1 MSPLDI
7 CRWIEN
13 YYVTRDT
20 QLDSIPALLRPIVG
34 AWFIYP
40 NVSRFAY
47 REYHDYSSSRQVHRT
62 CQARDMLGWSRET
75 RTRGIQAYLDATNTY
90 LSDKLLTGGDD
101 AEPVY
106 IFDKGK
112 PTLVDATV
120 FGFLV
125 CMLIHPT

>member
-1 MSPLDI
+1 
-7 CRWIEN
+7 
-13 YYVTRDT
+13 
-20 QLDSIPALLRPIVG
+20 
-34 AWFIYP
+34 
-40 NVSRFAY
+40 
-47 REYHDYSSSRQVHRT
+47 
-62 CQARDMLGWSRET
+62 MLGWSKET
-75 RTRGIQAYLDATNTY
+75 HTRGIQAYLDATNTD

-112 PTLVDATV
+112 PTLADATV

>member
-1 MSPLDI
+1 MDI

-13 YYVTRDT
+13 YYVSRDT
-20 QLDSIPALLRPIVG
+20 ILDSIPALLRPVVAG
-34 AWFIYP
+34 WFIYP
-40 NVSRFAY
+40 GVCHFDIAY
-47 REYHDYSSSRQVHRT
+47 TIITKPRQVRRA
-62 CQARDMLGWSRET
+62 CQVRDMLDWSRDMRTT
-75 RTRGIQAYLDATNTY
+75 RIQAYFEAINTY
-90 LSDKLLTGGDD
+90 LSDKLLAGGDD

-125 CMLIHPT
+125 YMLIHPT